1 MSTALAVVAVEVWF
15 RFEDYVTCHLDQFEE
30 PCGREIQVWLRRYPV
45 LKRTPKGAWLD
56 INARRRFVLAGAR
69 KRYAC
74 PTIEEARESFLA
86 RKAAQRR
93 ILVARLRDVD
103 AAVEKISFE
112 FGQKDFRARAA

>member
-1 MSTALAVVAVEVWF
+1 MSTALAILPTEVWF
-15 RFEDYVTCHLDQFEE
+15 RFEDYVTCPLDGWGE

-56 INARRRFVLAGAR
+56 IFGRRRFVLVSAR
-69 KRYAC
+69 KRYAS

-93 ILVARLRDVD
+93 ILLARLRDVD